1 MYIPV
6 ESNMYTFNN
15 RDRLEEQIINM
26 MYTFFTAIM
35 SFLYNL
41 FNQIGTN
48 KSTLLSCPPK
58 SPNVLYIEKEKQR
71 FITLFEPTEPSTIP
85 TNDNNSNM
93 ESVFY
98 NLEEYNK
105 IVASANSYLEK
116 QWRARILFENTPLGN
131 IAMFYDVYKRGFTY
145 IADTSFINSEMLN
158 AVAMKYVRIYKCRD
172 LFIDEY
178 LSPKCSPIIKLL
190 EEEEKSDND
199 KKLQKMKDNNID
211 VSKLKSASFAKLKKY
226 DTSAAATKDKTGTST
241 STAQAS
247 SKKERILYKN
257 KYIYGGKLRDYQF
270 MQPVPKPKPPQVTF
284 ANSQFSSIFEQEH
297 SLQCDIIERKQMSY
311 KDFRKNIAGN
321 VIAPITI

>member
-1 MYIPV
+1 MY
-6 ESNMYTFNN
+6 NFTNY
-15 RDRLEEQIINM
+15 DDLEERIINM
-26 MYTFFTAIM
+26 LYTFFTAIM

-41 FNQIGTN
+41 FKQTDTS
-48 KSTLLSCPPK
+48 KSTLLSSPPK
-58 SPNVLYIEKEKQR
+58 SPNVLYIENEKQR
-71 FITLFEPTEPSTIP
+71 FVTLFETTAEQSTISSNSV
-85 TNDNNSNM
+85 TRSNSNM
-93 ESVFY
+93 DSVFY

-105 IVASANSYLEK
+105 IVANENSYLEK
-116 QWRARILFENTPLGN
+116 QWRSRILFENTPLGN

-178 LSPKCSPIIKLL
+178 LSPECSPIIKLL
-190 EEEEKSDND
+190 EEEEKADND

-226 DTSAAATKDKTGTST
+226 DTSAAAKDKSGSSTST
-241 STAQAS
+241 SKSTAPAP

-270 MQPVPKPKPPQVTF
+270 MQPLPKPKPPRVTF

-297 SLQCDIIERKQMSY
+297 SLQSDIIERKKISY
-311 KDFRKNIAGN
+311 KDFRKNIASSSMEM
-321 VIAPITI
+321 